1 MQSLLNIFFFLINI
15 KMTQYNS
22 LNVKLS
28 NSQLIKLKSATKN
41 ETEVLLRLSSNI
53 IGDNEANFIHKLLLT
68 NRQAA
73 NLRKTFANH
82 LSTDIKLSKT
92 QLSKMIP
99 SRWFLGRLIG
109 LLLKP
114 RLPLIKIWLNH

>member
-1 MQSLLNIFFFLINI
+1 
-15 KMTQYNS
+15 MTQYNS
-22 LNVKLS
+22 LNLNLS

-53 IGDNEANFIHKLLLT
+53 IGDNEANFIHKLLFT

>member
-1 MQSLLNIFFFLINI
+1 
-15 KMTQYNS
+15 MTQYNS
-22 LNVKLS
+22 LNLNLS

-53 IGDNEANFIHKLLLT
+53 IGDNEANFIHKLLWT